1 MKKRNNQVLV
11 LDQLS
16 LANVLRCLKPL
27 QEVDDFA
34 KYNLKSGDFDITN
47 EDKELVDNIHTV
59 IQMGKVYYRLI
70 LATLQYKCIL

>member
-1 MKKRNNQVLV
+1 
-11 LDQLS
+11 
-16 LANVLRCLKPL
+16 L